1 MVGAEKKQIAKQR
14 SDELPDSQPAQ
25 HPSGERLF
33 DRELDDL
40 PQDLRWREWMN
51 RVEAV
56 IFASGS
62 VVQREE
68 LHRVIGQSAN
78 LDMLIEDIQ
87 AELKGRPYELVA
99 VGGGWM
105 HRTRAQYSDAIQA
118 AADTGE
124 KNIDLNEAEMAV
136 LCAIAYHQPLSRDG
150 LKDMFG
156 KDINRDL
163 INRLR
168 FKGLIA
174 NGPKSPYRGAPHTFV
189 TTPEFLALFDMQS
202 LRELPELNSFAKT
215 GSLR

>member
-1 MVGAEKKQIAKQR
+1 MVYEMSAVARSGKVDGRREIGA
-14 SDELPDSQPAQ
+14 
-25 HPSGERLF
+25 GERLF
-33 DRELDDL
+33 DRELADL
-40 PQDLRWREWMN
+40 PQGLRWREWMN

-56 IFASGS
+56 IFASGKI
-62 VVQREE
+62 VPRDE
-68 LHRVIGQSAN
+68 LRRVIGRDAN

-87 AELKGRPYELVA
+87 SELKGRPYELIP

-105 HRTRAQYSDAIQA
+105 HRTRVQYSDAIHA

-124 KNIDLNEAEMAV
+124 KTVDLNEAEMAV

-156 KDINRDL
+156 KDINHDL

-168 FKGLIA
+168 FKGLIG
-174 NGPKSPYRGAPHTFV
+174 NGPKSPHRGAPHTFV

-202 LRELPELNSFAKT
+202 LRDLPELDHST
-215 GSLR
+215 SGI

>member
-1 MVGAEKKQIAKQR
+1 MTMAGAVKGNQALQNTDVEKDRQPDRQR
-14 SDELPDSQPAQ
+14 L
-25 HPSGERLF
+25 GEGLF
-33 DRELDDL
+33 DRELADL
-40 PQDLRWREWMN
+40 PQGLRWREWMN
-51 RVEAV
+51 RIEAV

-62 VVQREE
+62 VVPREE
-68 LHRVIGQSAN
+68 LHRVIGRSAN
-78 LDMLIEDIQ
+78 LDILIDDIQ
-87 AELKGRPYELVA
+87 AELRGRPYELVA

-105 HRTRAQYSDAIQA
+105 HRTRVQYSDAIHA

-156 KDINRDL
+156 KEINRDL

-168 FKGLIA
+168 FKGLIG
-174 NGPKSPYRGAPHTFV
+174 NGPKSPQRGAPHTFV

-202 LRELPELNSFAKT
+202 LRDLPEL
-215 GSLR
+215 

>member
-1 MVGAEKKQIAKQR
+1 MAAEVNKQ
-14 SDELPDSQPAQ
+14 SDP
-25 HPSGERLF
+25 LF
-33 DRELDDL
+33 DNELNEA
-40 PQDLRWREWMN
+40 PAAWRWREWMN

-62 VVQREE
+62 VVQRED
-68 LHRVIGQSAN
+68 LHRVIGKDAN

-99 VGGGWM
+99 VAGGWM
-105 HRTRAQYSDAIQA
+105 HRTRAQYSDAVHA

-124 KNIDLNEAEMAV
+124 KNIELNEAEMAV

-156 KDINRDL
+156 KEINRDL

-168 FKGLIA
+168 YKGLIG
-174 NGPKSPYRGAPHTFV
+174 NGPKSPHRGAPHTFV

-202 LRELPELNSFAKT
+202 LRDLPEIY
-215 GSLR
+215 

>member
-1 MVGAEKKQIAKQR
+1 MAAEASKK
-14 SDELPDSQPAQ
+14 PDPHSNP
-25 HPSGERLF
+25 LF
-33 DRELDDL
+33 DKELKEA
-40 PQDLRWREWMN
+40 PAAWRWREWMN

-68 LHRVIGQSAN
+68 LHRVIGEDAN

-87 AELKGRPYELVA
+87 SELKGRPYELVA

-105 HRTRAQYSDAIQA
+105 HRTRAQYSDAIHA

-124 KNIDLNEAEMAV
+124 KTIDLNEAEMAV

-163 INRLR
+163 LNRLR
-168 FKGLIA
+168 FKGLIG
-174 NGPKSPYRGAPHTFV
+174 NGPKSPHRGAPHTFV

-202 LRELPELNSFAKT
+202 LRDLPELDLVASEVIEF
-215 GSLR
+215 

>member
-1 MVGAEKKQIAKQR
+1 VTSNPEPIMMETENASAG
-14 SDELPDSQPAQ
+14 D
-25 HPSGERLF
+25 RLL
-33 DRELDDL
+33 DRELDVL
-40 PQDLRWREWMN
+40 PQELRWREWMN

-62 VVQREE
+62 VAQREE
-68 LHRVIGQSAN
+68 LLRVIGVEAN

-105 HRTRAQYSDAIQA
+105 HRTRAQYSDAIHA

-156 KDINRDL
+156 KEISRDL
-163 INRLR
+163 LNRLR
-168 FKGLIA
+168 FKGLIG
-174 NGPKSPYRGAPHTFV
+174 NGPKSPRRGAPHTYV

-202 LRELPELNSFAKT
+202 LRELPEI
-215 GSLR
+215 

>member
-1 MVGAEKKQIAKQR
+1 MTSNPEPIMMETENASAG
-14 SDELPDSQPAQ
+14 D
-25 HPSGERLF
+25 RLL
-33 DRELDDL
+33 DRELDVL
-40 PQDLRWREWMN
+40 PQELRWREWMN

-62 VVQREE
+62 VAQREE
-68 LHRVIGQSAN
+68 LLRVIGVEAN

-105 HRTRAQYSDAIQA
+105 HRTRAQYSDAIHA

-156 KDINRDL
+156 KEISRDL
-163 INRLR
+163 LNRLR
-168 FKGLIA
+168 FKGLIG
-174 NGPKSPYRGAPHTFV
+174 NGPKSPRRGAPHTYV

-202 LRELPELNSFAKT
+202 LRELPEI
-215 GSLR
+215 

>member
-1 MVGAEKKQIAKQR
+1 MRSPKQKSFNENETKVR
-14 SDELPDSQPAQ
+14 P
-25 HPSGERLF
+25 GERLF
-33 DRELDDL
+33 DRELEEA
-40 PQDLRWREWMN
+40 PAAWQWREWMN

-56 IFASGS
+56 IFASGT
-62 VVQREE
+62 VVQRDE
-68 LHRVIGQSAN
+68 LQRVIGADAN

-87 AELKGRPYELVA
+87 AELKGRPYELVS

-105 HRTRAQYSDAIQA
+105 HRTRAQYSDAIHA

-124 KNIDLNEAEMAV
+124 QNIDLTEAEMAV

-168 FKGLIA
+168 FKGLIGI
-174 NGPKSPYRGAPHTFV
+174 GPKSPHRGAPHTFV

-202 LRELPELNSFAKT
+202 LRELPELV
-215 GSLR
+215 

>member
-1 MVGAEKKQIAKQR
+1 MAAELSKKLDPPTSPLLDA
-14 SDELPDSQPAQ
+14 ELA
-25 HPSGERLF
+25 
-33 DRELDDL
+33 DL
-40 PQDLRWREWMN
+40 PKGLRWREWMN

-56 IFASGS
+56 IFASGKI
-62 VVQREE
+62 VPRDE
-68 LHRVIGQSAN
+68 LRRVIGLEAN

-105 HRTRAQYSDAIQA
+105 HRTRVQYYDAIHA
-118 AADTGE
+118 AADTGD
-124 KNIDLNEAEMAV
+124 KTVDLNEAEMAV

-156 KDINRDL
+156 KEINRDL

-168 FKGLIA
+168 FKGLIG
-174 NGPKSPYRGAPHTFV
+174 NGPKSPHRGAPHTFV

-202 LRELPELNSFAKT
+202 LRDLPEMPPT
-215 GSLR
+215 

>member
-1 MVGAEKKQIAKQR
+1 MC
-14 SDELPDSQPAQ
+14 
-25 HPSGERLF
+25 
-33 DRELDDL
+33 
-40 PQDLRWREWMN
+40 

-62 VVQREE
+62 VVDRPSLQ
-68 LHRVIGQSAN
+68 RVIGVDAN
-78 LDMLIEDIQ
+78 LDQLIEDIH
-87 AELKGRPYELVA
+87 AELKGRPYELVP

-105 HRTRAQYSDAIQA
+105 HRTKAQYSDAIQA

-150 LKDMFG
+150 LKNMFG

-163 INRLR
+163 LNRLR
-168 FKGLIA
+168 FKGLIG
-174 NGPKSPYRGAPHTFV
+174 NGPKSPQRGAPHTFV

-202 LRELPELNSFAKT
+202 LRDLPELDFT
-215 GSLR
+215 

>member
-1 MVGAEKKQIAKQR
+1 MANVEKANSVASQSDGQPDQR
-14 SDELPDSQPAQ
+14 Q
-25 HPSGERLF
+25 SGETLGRQPDRLF
-33 DRELDDL
+33 DQELEDL
-40 PQDLRWREWMN
+40 PQGLRWREWMN

-56 IFASGS
+56 IFASGT
-62 VVQREE
+62 VVQRDE
-68 LHRVIGQSAN
+68 LHRVIGVDAN

-87 AELKGRPYELVA
+87 AELKGRPYELVS

-105 HRTRAQYSDAIQA
+105 HRTRVQYSDAIHA

-124 KNIDLNEAEMAV
+124 QDIDLNEAEMAV

-168 FKGLIA
+168 LKGLIGT
-174 NGPKSPYRGAPHTFV
+174 GPKSPYRGAPHTFV
-189 TTPEFLALFDMQS
+189 TSPQFLAMFDMQS
-202 LRELPELNSFAKT
+202 LRDLPELNTEK
-215 GSLR
+215 